1 MPASTTPSRVRV
13 EGCLKKKG
21 VYPFNKGPTPGPS
34 QEFSHYL
41 PTASSARQREWDR
54 FWSAVGR
61 SPGSAEQELP
71 GCWCQS
77 PGLRALLEEVDNGRQ
92 VSTPAPAGELWG
104 GWGFLKPWRVRR
116 RVTEASLGREVP
128 GRHRAGD
135 FGNELSPKAS

>member
-1 MPASTTPSRVRV
+1 MF
-13 EGCLKKKG
+13 KKKG

-71 GCWCQS
+71 GSQCQS
-77 PGLRALLEEVDNGRQ
+77 PGLRALLEEVDNGE
-92 VSTPAPAGELWG
+92 AG
-104 GWGFLKPWRVRR
+104 KH
-116 RVTEASLGREVP
+116 S
-128 GRHRAGD
+128 
-135 FGNELSPKAS
+135 SPS

>member
-13 EGCLKKKG
+13 EGCFKKKG

-71 GCWCQS
+71 GCRCQS

-104 GWGFLKPWRVRR
+104 GWGDPEALAGQKKGHGSKPGERGAWQTQGRR
-116 RVTEASLGREVP
+116 
-128 GRHRAGD
+128 
-135 FGNELSPKAS
+135 FW